1 MSVIDALQG
10 HTYSVEKWKK
20 VGGNGHYSRNSCQ
33 KSDTGPARA
42 AVFRGATK
50 VTLDAKGRMAIP
62 TRYRERLAA
71 RCDGQIVVTV
81 DKDHC
86 LLVYPLPEWEII
98 ESKLVNLP
106 SLNKQARLLQRLLI
120 GYATECEIDSQGRVL
135 LPAML
140 REFAGL
146 NKKAVLIGQ
155 GKKFEIWDEDAWN
168 ESQGEWVES
177 VKNGDDDL
185 PAALEDLS
193 L

>member
-1 MSVIDALQG
+1 M
-10 HTYSVEKWKK
+10 
-20 VGGNGHYSRNSCQ
+20 N
-33 KSDTGPARA
+33 
-42 AVFRGATK
+42 FRGINNL
-50 VTLDAKGRMAIP
+50 TLDAKGRMAVP
-62 TRYRERLAA
+62 SRYRERLLEICGG
-71 RCDGQIVVTV
+71 RIVITV
-81 DKDHC
+81 DRDHC

-98 ESKLVNLP
+98 ENKLVSLP

-146 NKKAVLIGQ
+146 DKKTVLIGQ
-155 GKKFEIWDEDAWN
+155 GKKFEIWNEDTWN

-185 PAALEDLS
+185 PAALVELS